1 MTYRE
6 VYNKGVEQLK
16 AAGVA
21 EAELDARLMLEF
33 VCHTDRN
40 YMLTYG
46 DERVTNELEEIYVNY
61 IQERCKRIPMQYILN
76 EAEFMGLSFYVNQ
89 DVLIPRQDTECLV
102 EEAMKEV
109 HDGMSVLDMCA
120 GSGCI
125 IISLMK
131 YKNDIRGVAVDISDK
146 ALGVARHNSLTHGVT
161 EQLRLVES
169 DLFQNGEEI
178 RRALSFLTEGDGLE
192 TTSRA
197 KLSGES
203 EVRDISGLVN
213 GSEIRDISGLVNGSE
228 VRDISGLVNGSE
240 KQGMTNS
247 PNKSEGQDD
256 RFDCII
262 SNPPYIKSDIID
274 KLAPEV
280 KDNEPL
286 IALDGTADGL
296 YFYREIA
303 KEAPNFLVSGGML
316 FFEIGFD
323 QGTDVM
329 NILIEHGYT
338 DVKVTKD
345 LAGLDRVVSARYLI
359 R

>member
-6 VYNKGVEQLK
+6 LYDEGVKKLT

-21 EAELDARLMLEF
+21 EAELDARLLLEF

-46 DERVTNELEEIYVNY
+46 DERITNDFEESYVNLL
-61 IQERCKRIPMQYILN
+61 QERCKRIPLQYII
-76 EAEFMGLSFYVNQ
+76 EETEFMGLKFYVNQ

-102 EEAMKEV
+102 EEAMKEL

-125 IISLMK
+125 AISLIK

-169 DLFQNGEEI
+169 DLFENKEEI
-178 RRALSFLTEGDGLE
+178 RRALNFLTDACS
-192 TTSRA
+192 T
-197 KLSGES
+197 
-203 EVRDISGLVN
+203 
-213 GSEIRDISGLVNGSE
+213 GSED
-228 VRDISGLVNGSE
+228 
-240 KQGMTNS
+240 K
-247 PNKSEGQDD
+247 
-256 RFDCII
+256 FDCII
-262 SNPPYIKSDIID
+262 SNPPYIRSAVIEE
-274 KLAPEV
+274 LAPEV
-280 KDNEPL
+280 KDNEPR

-296 YFYREIA
+296 HFYREIA
-303 KEAPNFLVSGGML
+303 KGALDFLVPGGMI

-323 QGTDVM
+323 QGADVSD
-329 NILIEHGYT
+329 ILIENGYE
-338 DVKVTKD
+338 DVRVTKD
-345 LAGLDRVVSARYLI
+345 LAGNERVVSARLSN